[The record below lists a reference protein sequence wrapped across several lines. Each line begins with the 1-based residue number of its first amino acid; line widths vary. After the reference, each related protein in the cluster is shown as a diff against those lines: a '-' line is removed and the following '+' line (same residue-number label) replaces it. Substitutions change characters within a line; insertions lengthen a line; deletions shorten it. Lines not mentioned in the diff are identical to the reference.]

1 MNILFFLTP
10 KVNVGFV
17 YSSDTVS
24 EAAEK
29 MLKYRFTTVPVIN
42 EVTGR
47 YEGTLANDDL
57 LRELYNNPSLTPAEA
72 GSKLLKS
79 VTRRRDYGA
88 VKADADIEDLLN
100 AGVACCSDTAE
111 KSQFCKDRGRG
122 ADRGDQF
129 PFPVE
134 TDHLLH
140 QRRACPEVGSPRN
153 SSGKD
158 EHIIFIPVQVIRRG
172 VGDDGHIVR
181 CNDYGC
187 AVHGNLRAG
196 NTCAEKHVGNGQSF
210 DRLESIGEKEGRFV
224 FRYSIG
230 HDDCLLKFN
239 I

>member
-1 MNILFFLTP
+1 MNILFFVTP

-88 VKADADIEDLLN
+88 VKADADIEDLLDSVTIQN
-100 AGVACCSDTAE
+100 FVPVVDDTDA
-111 KSQFCKDRGRG
+111 FIGII
-122 ADRGDQF
+122 
-129 PFPVE
+129 
-134 TDHLLH
+134 T
-140 QRRACPEVGSPRN
+140 RRDVMRYLRN
-153 SSGKD
+153 
-158 EHIIFIPVQVIRRG
+158 HMI
-172 VGDDGHIVR
+172 
-181 CNDYGC
+181 
-187 AVHGNLRAG
+187 
-196 NTCAEKHVGNGQSF
+196 
-210 DRLESIGEKEGRFV
+210 KE
-224 FRYSIG
+224 
-230 HDDCLLKFN
+230 D
-239 I
+239 

>member
-88 VKADADIEDLLN
+88 VKADADIEDLLDSVTIQN
-100 AGVACCSDTAE
+100 FVPVVDDTDA
-111 KSQFCKDRGRG
+111 FIGII
-122 ADRGDQF
+122 
-129 PFPVE
+129 
-134 TDHLLH
+134 T
-140 QRRACPEVGSPRN
+140 RRDVLRYLRN
-153 SSGKD
+153 
-158 EHIIFIPVQVIRRG
+158 HMI
-172 VGDDGHIVR
+172 
-181 CNDYGC
+181 
-187 AVHGNLRAG
+187 
-196 NTCAEKHVGNGQSF
+196 
-210 DRLESIGEKEGRFV
+210 KE
-224 FRYSIG
+224 
-230 HDDCLLKFN
+230 D
-239 I
+239 

>member
-88 VKADADIEDLLN
+88 VKADADIEDLLDSVTIQN
-100 AGVACCSDTAE
+100 FVPVVDDTDA
-111 KSQFCKDRGRG
+111 FIGLI
-122 ADRGDQF
+122 
-129 PFPVE
+129 
-134 TDHLLH
+134 T
-140 QRRACPEVGSPRN
+140 RRDVMRYLRN
-153 SSGKD
+153 
-158 EHIIFIPVQVIRRG
+158 HMI
-172 VGDDGHIVR
+172 
-181 CNDYGC
+181 
-187 AVHGNLRAG
+187 
-196 NTCAEKHVGNGQSF
+196 
-210 DRLESIGEKEGRFV
+210 KE
-224 FRYSIG
+224 
-230 HDDCLLKFN
+230 D
-239 I
+239 

>member
-88 VKADADIEDLLN
+88 VKADADIEDLLDSVTIQN
-100 AGVACCSDTAE
+100 FVPVVDDTDA
-111 KSQFCKDRGRG
+111 FIGII
-122 ADRGDQF
+122 
-129 PFPVE
+129 
-134 TDHLLH
+134 T
-140 QRRACPEVGSPRN
+140 RRDAMRYLRN
-153 SSGKD
+153 
-158 EHIIFIPVQVIRRG
+158 HMI
-172 VGDDGHIVR
+172 
-181 CNDYGC
+181 
-187 AVHGNLRAG
+187 
-196 NTCAEKHVGNGQSF
+196 
-210 DRLESIGEKEGRFV
+210 KE
-224 FRYSIG
+224 
-230 HDDCLLKFN
+230 D
-239 I
+239 

>member
-88 VKADADIEDLLN
+88 VKADADIEDLLDSVTIQN
-100 AGVACCSDTAE
+100 FVPVVDDTDA
-111 KSQFCKDRGRG
+111 FIGII
-122 ADRGDQF
+122 
-129 PFPVE
+129 
-134 TDHLLH
+134 T
-140 QRRACPEVGSPRN
+140 RRDVMRYRRN
-153 SSGKD
+153 
-158 EHIIFIPVQVIRRG
+158 HMI
-172 VGDDGHIVR
+172 
-181 CNDYGC
+181 
-187 AVHGNLRAG
+187 
-196 NTCAEKHVGNGQSF
+196 
-210 DRLESIGEKEGRFV
+210 KE
-224 FRYSIG
+224 
-230 HDDCLLKFN
+230 D
-239 I
+239 

>member
-72 GSKLLKS
+72 GSKLRKS

-88 VKADADIEDLLN
+88 VKADADIEDLLDSVTIQN
-100 AGVACCSDTAE
+100 FVPVVDDTDA
-111 KSQFCKDRGRG
+111 FIGII
-122 ADRGDQF
+122 
-129 PFPVE
+129 
-134 TDHLLH
+134 T
-140 QRRACPEVGSPRN
+140 RRDVMRYLRN
-153 SSGKD
+153 
-158 EHIIFIPVQVIRRG
+158 HMI
-172 VGDDGHIVR
+172 
-181 CNDYGC
+181 
-187 AVHGNLRAG
+187 
-196 NTCAEKHVGNGQSF
+196 
-210 DRLESIGEKEGRFV
+210 KE
-224 FRYSIG
+224 
-230 HDDCLLKFN
+230 D
-239 I
+239 

>member
-79 VTRRRDYGA
+79 VTRRRDDGA
-88 VKADADIEDLLN
+88 VKADADIEDLLDSVTIQN
-100 AGVACCSDTAE
+100 FVPVVDDTDA
-111 KSQFCKDRGRG
+111 FIGII
-122 ADRGDQF
+122 
-129 PFPVE
+129 
-134 TDHLLH
+134 T
-140 QRRACPEVGSPRN
+140 RRDVMRYLRN
-153 SSGKD
+153 
-158 EHIIFIPVQVIRRG
+158 HMI
-172 VGDDGHIVR
+172 
-181 CNDYGC
+181 
-187 AVHGNLRAG
+187 
-196 NTCAEKHVGNGQSF
+196 
-210 DRLESIGEKEGRFV
+210 KE
-224 FRYSIG
+224 
-230 HDDCLLKFN
+230 D
-239 I
+239 